1 MSTAPDPARVSRLKS
16 FERSFS
22 SRVASSSSAPE
33 LPESSL
39 LPATTEAAH
48 FPPVSKASSPKKSP
62 SLYAIT
68 FPTPST
74 KASQTPLRTM
84 YLHVAGCRMQNE
96 HAHTCNHGQK
106 PFVDIPPE
114 IGGGSRV
121 PGTHIASADSPCE
134 MMRPFG
140 SNETSSSTSDNLF
153 RSYSDKLLQSGTLH
167 IRTQDDRQWTEPRT
181 AQCGHRQCAGRH
193 NECNNNFCAGVR
205 IQEAFVVFALMI
217 A

>member
-1 MSTAPDPARVSRLKS
+1 MHTH
-16 FERSFS
+16 
-22 SRVASSSSAPE
+22 
-33 LPESSL
+33 
-39 LPATTEAAH
+39 ATTVRN
-48 FPPVSKASSPKKSP
+48 P
-62 SLYAIT
+62 LLT
-68 FPTPST
+68 FR
-74 KASQTPLRTM
+74 QGL
-84 YLHVAGCRMQNE
+84 VARARGRKRERERERETEGVEC
-96 HAHTCNHGQK
+96 
-106 PFVDIPPE
+106 
-114 IGGGSRV
+114 